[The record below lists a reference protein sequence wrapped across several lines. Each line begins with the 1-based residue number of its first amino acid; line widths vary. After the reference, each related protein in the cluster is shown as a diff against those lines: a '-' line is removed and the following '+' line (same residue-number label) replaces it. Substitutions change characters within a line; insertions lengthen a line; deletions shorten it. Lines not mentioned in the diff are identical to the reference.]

1 MEFMLYIGIE
11 VQMTYEELN
20 QNPLLLFFPP
30 ENIWKEL
37 FSVPSGRQVT
47 AFDTLLKEE
56 KHSEKARH
64 AIYLR

>member
-1 MEFMLYIGIE
+1 MEFILCIGIE

-47 AFDTLLKEE
+47 AFDTLLKE

>member
-1 MEFMLYIGIE
+1 MEFILYIGIE

-20 QNPLLLFFPP
+20 QNTLLLFFP

-64 AIYLR
+64 AICLR